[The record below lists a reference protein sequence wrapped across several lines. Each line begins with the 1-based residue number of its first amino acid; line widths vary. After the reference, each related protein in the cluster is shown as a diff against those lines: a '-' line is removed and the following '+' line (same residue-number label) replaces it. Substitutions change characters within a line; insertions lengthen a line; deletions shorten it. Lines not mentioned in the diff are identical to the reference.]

1 MTIGAHGRIW
11 GVVLA
16 VFFTIVTYSATLAE
30 TKEEFIW
37 VRDATVA
44 AGIAEA
50 VLTPFLKDQL
60 KEILPLQVE
69 LDGDKWKVMP
79 KPQEIR
85 PGKPGMMGGSFA
97 LWIDRR
103 TGAILKF
110 EMSQ

>member
-1 MTIGAHGRIW
+1 MMICARSSICGVIMT
-11 GVVLA
+11 
-16 VFFTIVTYSATLAE
+16 VFSIITMYKVTFAE

-79 KPQEIR
+79 KPQEVR
-85 PGKPGMMGGSFA
+85 PGKPARTDGSFA